1 MDEAMGMG
9 QGTYFQK
16 HGYRDRLELMR
27 EHMDR
32 VMEICGRYDV
42 EPMIWSDM
50 YLRSVCGGEY
60 YGAPRMEAFTDEL
73 KPPGIGYG
81 VLGLLSQR
89 APDLRRVFED
99 PSDLVRG
106 CGLPGAHGPG
116 TAWRQ
121 ITPRLLPPQT
131 PP

>member
-50 YLRSVCGGEY
+50 YLRSVCGESTME
-60 YGAPRMEAFTDEL
+60 PRGW
-73 KPPGIGYG
+73 K
-81 VLGLLSQR
+81 LL
-89 APDLRRVFED
+89 
-99 PSDLVRG
+99 
-106 CGLPGAHGPG
+106 
-116 TAWRQ
+116 
-121 ITPRLLPPQT
+121 QT
-131 PP
+131 N